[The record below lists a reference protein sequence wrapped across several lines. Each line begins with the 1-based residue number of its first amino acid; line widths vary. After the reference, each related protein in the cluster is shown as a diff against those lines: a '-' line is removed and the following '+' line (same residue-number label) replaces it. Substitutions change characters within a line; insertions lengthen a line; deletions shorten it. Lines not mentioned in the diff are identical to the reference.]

1 MCAPDNQ
8 KSSPWDQRLDRKR
21 KYREVSLYIFLECVR
36 HLQYT
41 VTVTNTLFN
50 ALQKGKAGMDTLI
63 ELYDERAIENVLAA
77 DMFRPQRIVYLCPTE
92 VARSREQQER
102 IADFFRHRGW
112 DPELIFLEA
121 SLYKVDRILRQLL
134 AVSGKYPDCAM
145 DVTGGSDAELFAAG
159 LFAAK
164 TDVRVFT
171 YSRKKNRFYNIS
183 GAEFADDLPC
193 SISYSVKEFFL
204 MAGGTLL
211 PGRVD
216 NGVLQEYLE
225 DMDPFFHCFLR
236 HRRDWTN
243 IITYMQRVS
252 PCEYGQVPPMEIRGN
267 YTVKGE
273 RGGRISAKEEA
284 LEDFRRIGFIHDLQ
298 IVSGES
304 VSFRF
309 RDQYTRAWLRDV
321 GSVLELYVYKA
332 CLDTGIFHDIISSAV
347 VRWNEVLGHASVINE
362 IDVMATRGVTPL
374 FISCK
379 VSDVKTEAL
388 NELAILRDR
397 FGGKGAKAAIV
408 STGRCNA
415 ASRHRAAQLGIA
427 VIDRDELETGKLVYR
442 LKVIMKVEDGD
453 PEAAERVSYDP

>member
-1 MCAPDNQ
+1 
-8 KSSPWDQRLDRKR
+8 
-21 KYREVSLYIFLECVR
+21 
-36 HLQYT
+36 
-41 VTVTNTLFN
+41 
-50 ALQKGKAGMDTLI
+50 MDTLI

-92 VARSREQQER
+92 VAQNKESQKQ
-102 IADFFRHRGW
+102 IGDFFRHRGW
-112 DPELIFLEA
+112 NPELIFLEA

-134 AVSGKYPDCAM
+134 AISEKYPDCAM

-164 TDVRVFT
+164 ANVRVLT
-171 YSRKKNRFYNIS
+171 YSRRKNRFYNIS
-183 GAEFADDLPC
+183 GAEFAENLPC
-193 SISYSVKEFFL
+193 DIQYSVKDFFL

-216 NGVLQEYLE
+216 NGILKEYL
-225 DMDPFFHCFLR
+225 DDIDPFFDCFLKYR
-236 HRRDWTN
+236 HNWNN

-252 PCEYGQVPPMEIRGN
+252 PSEYGQVPPMQVQGN

-273 RGGRISAKEEA
+273 RGGRISAKEDA
-284 LEDFRRIGFIHDLQ
+284 LQAFQHIGFLRDLN
-298 IVSGES
+298 IVSGEK

-309 RDQYTRAWLRDV
+309 RDENTRAWLRDV

-332 CLDTGIFHDIISSAV
+332 CLDAGIFNDIISSAV
-347 VRWNEVLGHASVINE
+347 VRWDEVLGHGSVINE
-362 IDVMATRGVTPL
+362 IDVMATRGVVPL

-379 VSDVKTEAL
+379 VSDIKTEAL

-408 STGRCNA
+408 STERCNA
-415 ASRHRAAQLGIA
+415 AARHRAAQLGIA
-427 VIDRDELETGKLVYR
+427 VIDRDELENGKLAYR
-442 LKVIMKVEDGD
+442 LKVILKVE
-453 PEAAERVSYDP
+453 EAEF

>member
-1 MCAPDNQ
+1 MN
-8 KSSPWDQRLDRKR
+8 
-21 KYREVSLYIFLECVR
+21 
-36 HLQYT
+36 
-41 VTVTNTLFN
+41 
-50 ALQKGKAGMDTLI
+50 TLI
-63 ELYDERAIENVLAA
+63 ELYDDRAIENVLAA

-92 VARSREQQER
+92 VAQSRDRQEQ
-102 IADFFRHRGW
+102 IAGFFRHRGW
-112 DPELIFLEA
+112 NPELIFVEA
-121 SLYKVDRILRQLL
+121 SQYKVDRILRQLL
-134 AVSGKYPDCAM
+134 TISEKYPDCAL

-164 TDVRVFT
+164 AKISVFT

-183 GAEFADDLPC
+183 GADFADNLPC
-193 SISYSVKEFFL
+193 NIQYSVKDFFL

-216 NGVLQEYLE
+216 NGMLKEYL
-225 DMDPFFHCFLR
+225 DVIDPFFGCFLQY
-236 HRRDWTN
+236 RRDWTN
-243 IITYMQRVS
+243 IVTYMQRVS
-252 PCEYGQVPPMEIRGN
+252 PTENDQVLSMDVQGD

-273 RGGRISAKEEA
+273 RGGRISAKEDA
-284 LEDFRRIGFIHDLQ
+284 LHAFEDIGFLQDLR
-298 IVSGES
+298 ISSGEK

-309 RDQYTRAWLRDV
+309 RDVNTRAWMRDV

-332 CLDTGIFHDIISSAV
+332 CLDAGIFNDIISSAV
-347 VRWNEVLGHASVINE
+347 VRWNEVLGHGSVVNE
-362 IDVMATRGVTPL
+362 IDVVATRGVVPL

-415 ASRHRAAQLGIA
+415 AARHRAAQLGIA
-427 VIDRDELETGKLVYR
+427 VIDRDELETGKLSYR
-442 LKVIMKVEDGD
+442 LKVIMK
-453 PEAAERVSYDP
+453 AENIES

>member
-1 MCAPDNQ
+1 MN
-8 KSSPWDQRLDRKR
+8 
-21 KYREVSLYIFLECVR
+21 
-36 HLQYT
+36 
-41 VTVTNTLFN
+41 
-50 ALQKGKAGMDTLI
+50 TLI

-77 DMFRPQRIVYLCPTE
+77 DMFRPQRIIFLCPPE
-92 VARSREQQER
+92 VAQSQQR
-102 IADFFRHRGW
+102 QNQIGHFFHHRGW
-112 DPELIFLEA
+112 DPKLIFVET
-121 SLYKVDRILRQLL
+121 SQFEVDCILQQLL
-134 AVSGKYPDCAM
+134 TISEKFPGCAL

-159 LFAAK
+159 MFAAK
-164 TDVRVFT
+164 ANVSAFT

-193 SISYSVKEFFL
+193 HILYSVEDFFL

-216 NGVLQEYLE
+216 NGILRQYLKNI
-225 DMDPFFHCFLR
+225 DPFFDCFLQY
-236 HRRDWTN
+236 RRDWTD
-243 IITYMQRVS
+243 IITYIQRIS
-252 PCEYGQVPPMEIRGN
+252 SSEYGQIPPMSVQGK
-267 YTVKGE
+267 YVVKGE

-284 LEDFRRIGFIHDLQ
+284 LRAFEHIGFIRDLN
-298 IVSGES
+298 IVTGET

-309 RDQYTRAWLRDV
+309 RDINIRSWLRDV

-332 CLDTGIFHDIISSAV
+332 CLDANIFNDIISSAV
-347 VRWNEVLGHASVINE
+347 VRWDEVLGHASVINE
-362 IDVMATRGVTPL
+362 IDVMATRGVVPL

-379 VSDVKTEAL
+379 VSDIKTEAL

-427 VIDRDELETGKLVYR
+427 VIDRDELESGQLSHR
-442 LKVIMKVEDGD
+442 LKVIMKVED
-453 PEAAERVSYDP
+453 A

>member
-1 MCAPDNQ
+1 MN
-8 KSSPWDQRLDRKR
+8 
-21 KYREVSLYIFLECVR
+21 
-36 HLQYT
+36 
-41 VTVTNTLFN
+41 
-50 ALQKGKAGMDTLI
+50 TLI

-77 DMFRPQRIVYLCPTE
+77 DMFRPQRIVFLCPTE
-92 VARSREQQER
+92 IAQNRKRQEQ
-102 IADFFRHRGW
+102 IGDFFRHRGW
-112 DPELIFLEA
+112 DPELIFVEA

-134 AVSGKYPDCAM
+134 ALSEKYPDCAL

-159 LFAAK
+159 MFAAK
-164 TDVRVFT
+164 ADVSTFT

-193 SISYSVKEFFL
+193 DILYSVEDFFR

-216 NGVLQEYLE
+216 NGTLREYLK
-225 DMDPFFHCFLR
+225 DMDTFFDCFLQY
-236 HRRDWTN
+236 RRDWTD
-243 IITYMQRVS
+243 IITYMQRIS
-252 PCEYGQVPPMEIRGN
+252 PAEYGQIPTMSIQGK
-267 YTVKGE
+267 YMVKGE
-273 RGGRISAKEEA
+273 RGGRILAKEDA
-284 LEDFRRIGFIHDLQ
+284 LRAFENIGFIHDLH

-309 RDQYTRAWLRDV
+309 RDANTRAWLRDV

-332 CLDTGIFHDIISSAV
+332 CLDAGIFNDIISSAV
-347 VRWNEVLGHASVINE
+347 VRWDDVLGHASVINE
-362 IDVMATRGVTPL
+362 IDVMATRGVVPL

-379 VSDVKTEAL
+379 VSDIKTEAL

-427 VIDRDELETGKLVYR
+427 VIDRDELESGQLTHR
-442 LKVIMKVEDGD
+442 LKVIMKVED
-453 PEAAERVSYDP
+453 S

>member
-1 MCAPDNQ
+1 MN
-8 KSSPWDQRLDRKR
+8 
-21 KYREVSLYIFLECVR
+21 
-36 HLQYT
+36 
-41 VTVTNTLFN
+41 
-50 ALQKGKAGMDTLI
+50 TLI
-63 ELYDERAIENVLAA
+63 ELYDERAIENILAA

-92 VARSREQQER
+92 IAQSREQQKQ

-112 DPELIFLEA
+112 KPELIFLEA

-134 AVSGKYPDCAM
+134 AISEKYPDCAM

-164 TDVRVFT
+164 ANVRVFT
-171 YSRKKNRFYNIS
+171 YSRKKNRFYSIS
-183 GAEFADDLPC
+183 GAEFAENLPC
-193 SISYSVKEFFL
+193 DISYSANDFFL

-216 NGVLQEYLE
+216 NSTLKEYL
-225 DMDPFFHCFLR
+225 DDIDPFFDCFLR
-236 HRRDWTN
+236 HRRDWN
-243 IITYMQRVS
+243 HIVTYMQRVS
-252 PCEYGQVPPMEIRGN
+252 PAEYGQVPPIIVRGN
-267 YTVKGE
+267 YVVKGD
-273 RGGRISAKEEA
+273 RGGRISAKEDA
-284 LEDFRRIGFIHDLQ
+284 LLDFQRIGFLCDLE

-309 RDQYTRAWLRDV
+309 RDANIRAWLRDV

-332 CLDTGIFHDIISSAV
+332 CLDANIFHDIISSAV

-362 IDVMATRGVTPL
+362 IDVVATRGVVPL

-379 VSDVKTEAL
+379 ISDVKTEAL

-415 ASRHRAAQLGIA
+415 AARHRAAQLGIA

-442 LKVIMKVEDGD
+442 LKVIMKVEDT
-453 PEAAERVSYDP
+453 AS